1 MMRTHRH
8 PSLSS
13 PPSPREVSRPCPSCS
28 SSASSSS
35 SRAGFETTPDHHHEG
50 DDHDDHGTSYITWLT
65 INNTQNMKPI
75 MKQQLHKDSYIT
87 CTTLTDNPVSLARA
101 SRTCKLYQIC
111 LENMKCWK
119 WITWKLSA
127 YFFLNSLVIKKF
139 LSLYASSKFFNQ
151 FLPLVILILEIFWSV
166 FKNSKLPSQYGS
178 IFGISEYDFW
188 KIKKKKTKKKVF
200 YT

>member
-1 MMRTHRH
+1 MIKTHRH

-28 SSASSSS
+28 ASASSSS

-111 LENMKCWK
+111 LENIKCWK

-127 YFFLNSLVIKKF
+127 YFGTKKIASAKNTFLHGLGLI
-139 LSLYASSKFFNQ
+139 SKLALNCLLWAAVRIVRGRFG
-151 FLPLVILILEIFWSV
+151 PLVVIFSS
-166 FKNSKLPSQYGS
+166 FSLS
-178 IFGISEYDFW
+178 SES
-188 KIKKKKTKKKVF
+188 
-200 YT
+200 